1 MPKEYLSQAE
11 LQHIEHVNK
20 VLNEHLELVNAV
32 TSLTEEKI
40 SNLIISYRGYVRELA
55 EIQKGMGE
63 VVQNIYRS
71 GREIGHATGKTNEIM
86 AFYDQVAKLDKLL
99 TPELMAKLERLVGGK
114 AEPSGV

>member
-1 MPKEYLSQAE
+1 MSKEYLTQAE

-20 VLNEHLELVNAV
+20 VLNDHLELVNAV

-40 SNLIISYRGYVRELA
+40 ATLITAYRGYVRELA
-55 EIQKGMGE
+55 TIQKEMGE

-86 AFYDQVAKLDKLL
+86 AFYDQVNKLDKLL
-99 TPELMAKLERLVGGK
+99 TPELMEKLKRLTNG
-114 AEPSGV
+114 